1 MFKSSIVISNLDNVE
16 ICCSLPSTSNEKYNA
31 KGKVI
36 FVFVVV
42 DKDKKFACD
51 NGVSKPKSFPS
62 NKKQPTTRFVPTC
75 YHCDKVGDIRPKC
88 IKLRPHEHVNENP
101 SPRNDHEGC
110 SK

>member
-1 MFKSSIVISNLDNVE
+1 ML
-16 ICCSLPSTSNEKYNA
+16 STSGVKNVY
-31 KGKVI
+31 GKNVL
-36 FVFVVV
+36 FVHARSDLGKKVFV
-42 DKDKKFACD
+42 DPY
-51 NGVSKPKSFPS
+51 VSRPKSRAIHS
-62 NKKQPTTRFVPTC
+62 RKRQYSSRFVPTC